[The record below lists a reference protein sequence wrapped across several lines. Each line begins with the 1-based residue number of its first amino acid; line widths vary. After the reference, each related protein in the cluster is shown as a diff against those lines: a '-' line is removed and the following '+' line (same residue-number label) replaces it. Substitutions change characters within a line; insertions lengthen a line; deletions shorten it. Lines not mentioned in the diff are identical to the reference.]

1 MLTKDVKLKDYIVS
15 LFSAHLQKRK
25 EWITMLRKKS
35 NMISVLEGMKEMAL
49 DCNMRNTI
57 EIKKFFEFNVDA
69 LTRQIEDKTITFFP
83 RHRLFSFF

>member
-1 MLTKDVKLKDYIVS
+1 
-15 LFSAHLQKRK
+15 
-25 EWITMLRKKS
+25 
-35 NMISVLEGMKEMAL
+35 MISVLEGMKEMAL